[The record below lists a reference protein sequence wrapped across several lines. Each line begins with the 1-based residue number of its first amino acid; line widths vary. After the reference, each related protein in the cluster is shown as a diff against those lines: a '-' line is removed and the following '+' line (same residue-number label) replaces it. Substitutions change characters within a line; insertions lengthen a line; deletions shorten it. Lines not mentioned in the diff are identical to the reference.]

1 MSEYESR
8 LMEDIKTVDEF
19 GSALVVRQ
27 PDAVISPLPF
37 TAGLDADDVAAVEQ
51 GRREHPDGTVES
63 YQRVEFKDD

>member
-37 TAGLDADDVAAVEQ
+37 TAGLDADDVEAVEK
-51 GRREHPDGTVES
+51 GRREHTDGTVES
-63 YQRVEFKDD
+63 SQRVEFKDD